1 MAIVV
6 RLDVELAKRKMRLKE
21 LSARTGISVPN
32 LSILKTDKARA
43 VRFTS
48 LNAIC
53 EALGCQPG
61 DLLEYVADEG
71 ADSD

>member
-21 LSARTGISVPN
+21 LSERTGISVPN

-53 EALGCQPG
+53 RALDCQPG
-61 DLLEYVADEG
+61 DLLEYVADER
-71 ADSD
+71 ADGD